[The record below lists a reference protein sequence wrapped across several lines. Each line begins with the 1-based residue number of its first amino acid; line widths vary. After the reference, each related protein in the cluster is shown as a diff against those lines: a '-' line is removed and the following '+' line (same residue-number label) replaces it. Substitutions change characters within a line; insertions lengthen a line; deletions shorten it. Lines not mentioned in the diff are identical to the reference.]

1 MRYIIIYVVYNK
13 YLGVW
18 ENFNYLVYVYGV
30 KVYVRL
36 LWVFYDVG
44 DKKIF
49 ILVIIRDKI

>member
-13 YLGVW
+13 YLGEW

-44 DKKIF
+44 D
-49 ILVIIRDKI
+49 